1 MKLKIGSTYQKAVTI
16 VEKLKEGNAS
26 IFICGKSGVGK
37 STLSYDI
44 IRGLLESGVRIV
56 VIDHR
61 HAVSLPTDLGPC
73 VHHQDVS
80 QKPLKLHLFG
90 ASDNPADAAASFADT
105 ITSVIALS
113 NTQKQ
118 LLRSLLKEVLRAS
131 PAPNEV
137 LEYLHQEIKSSHSRS
152 APGLENALA
161 PIFAQKLFEDGD
173 IEFSPGITLLDL
185 SSFSLSTQHIVEE
198 VLFAALLREAT
209 REDFSPTF
217 LYLDE
222 LSNYTLRSS
231 NALGRILCEG
241 RKQGLYALLV
251 AQSIRVFKSE
261 QRILLQQCKYMM
273 CFQPADEEVRM
284 CARLISSSG
293 GTKLTSMLKS
303 LQVGEFMVSGPVYV
317 GDSDTPTTKPLVVH
331 TLILLILCPG
341 LCITGIRCYNGPLAI
356 PVPSD
361 TEPILPPAQIDLL
374 LPLDAL
380 DDCDDEEAA
389 PSKPETV
396 TENACPLL
404 PDSPSEPSIEPLHL
418 RDKSFAPQE
427 QSQSQQLQLLRSAVF
442 TSVPMNS
449 YYGNYNCSWPPAQ
462 VQPATFS
469 YPNMDFSSLIQQ
481 DDAQISFQ
489 ALITP

>member
-61 HAVSLPTDLGPC
+61 HAVSFPVELEPY
-73 VHHQDVS
+73 VHRQDVS

-113 NTQKQ
+113 NAQEQ
-118 LLRSLLKEVLRAS
+118 LLRPLLKEVLRAS

-161 PIFAQKLFEDGD
+161 PLFAQKLFEDGD

-209 REDFSPTF
+209 CEDFPPTF

-222 LSNYTLRSS
+222 LS

-251 AQSIRVFKSE
+251 AQSIRVFKPE

-284 CARLISSSG
+284 CASLLS
-293 GTKLTSMLKS
+293 TKDKAKLVSTLKG
-303 LQVGEFMVSGPVYV
+303 LQVGEFMVSGSVYV

-331 TLILLILCPG
+331 SKSPEDVVPA
-341 LCITGIRCYNGPLAI
+341 NGPLAI

-418 RDKSFAPQE
+418 RDESSAPQE
-427 QSQSQQLQLLRSAVF
+427 QSQSQQMQLLRSAVF
-442 TSVPMNS
+442 TSIPMNS

>member
-16 VEKLKEGNAS
+16 IEKLKEGNAS

-61 HAVSLPTDLGPC
+61 HAVSFPVELEPY
-73 VHHQDVS
+73 VHRQDVS
-80 QKPLKLHLFG
+80 QEPLKLHLFR

-105 ITSVIALS
+105 ITSVIVLS
-113 NTQKQ
+113 NAQEQ

-161 PIFAQKLFEDGD
+161 PLFAQKLFEDGD

-198 VLFAALLREAT
+198 VLFAVLLREAT
-209 REDFSPTF
+209 CEDFLPTF

-222 LSNYTLRSS
+222 LSNYPLHSS
-231 NALGRILCEG
+231 SALGRILCEG

-251 AQSIRVFKSE
+251 AQSIRAFKSE

-331 TLILLILCPG
+331 SKPPQGVIPA
-341 LCITGIRCYNGPLAI
+341 NGALAI

-389 PSKPETV
+389 PSKSETV

-404 PDSPSEPSIEPLHL
+404 PDSPSEPSSASISPSKEVSEPPKQDLPTSEQIIASIASSNRPRSCYDYYSPAWPQTQPIDSSGVEFDFSHADFSPL
-418 RDKSFAPQE
+418 VRKDDKRF
-427 QSQSQQLQLLRSAVF
+427 VF
-442 TSVPMNS
+442 T
-449 YYGNYNCSWPPAQ
+449 
-462 VQPATFS
+462 
-469 YPNMDFSSLIQQ
+469 PNIKS
-481 DDAQISFQ
+481 
-489 ALITP
+489 

>member
-1 MKLKIGSTYQKAVTI
+1 MLNRIWRFWLKQEGQNHEVENRLYLSKAVTI

-61 HAVSLPTDLGPC
+61 HAVSFPVELEPY
-73 VHHQDVS
+73 VHRQDVS

-113 NTQKQ
+113 NAQEQ
-118 LLRSLLKEVLRAS
+118 LLRPLLKRGASRFTGSEWSAGIPASGRSRVLIHALR
-131 PAPNEV
+131 PVWKTPWHP
-137 LEYLHQEIKSSHSRS
+137 YLHK
-152 APGLENALA
+152 
-161 PIFAQKLFEDGD
+161 KLFEDGD
-173 IEFSPGITLLDL
+173 VEFSPGITLLDL

-209 REDFSPTF
+209 CEDFPPTF

-222 LSNYTLRSS
+222 LSNYPLRSS

-331 TLILLILCPG
+331 SKSPEDV
-341 LCITGIRCYNGPLAI
+341 
-356 PVPSD
+356 VPANWFGDSGTFRYRTD
-361 TEPILPPAQIDLL
+361 P
-374 LPLDAL
+374 
-380 DDCDDEEAA
+380 A
-389 PSKPETV
+389 PS
-396 TENACPLL
+396 A
-404 PDSPSEPSIEPLHL
+404 DWPSSAVGRSWWLW
-418 RDKSFAPQE
+418 RWRSR
-427 QSQSQQLQLLRSAVF
+427 SQQTGNRNGERLSSATGFAFGAFHWTAASSWWIFCSTRTKSIPANAAASICSFYIRSYELVLR
-442 TSVPMNS
+442 
-449 YYGNYNCSWPPAQ
+449 
-462 VQPATFS
+462 
-469 YPNMDFSSLIQQ
+469 
-481 DDAQISFQ
+481 
-489 ALITP
+489 

>member
-37 STLSYDI
+37 STLSYNI

-61 HAVSLPTDLGPC
+61 HAVSFPVELEPY
-73 VHHQDVS
+73 VHRQDVS

-161 PIFAQKLFEDGD
+161 PLFAQKLFEDGD

-222 LSNYTLRSS
+222 LSNYPLRSS

-331 TLILLILCPG
+331 IRTLPCRTASGCSKSPVNIRAGPIRLASSMTLRGNIFVHCGTSKLQPFMHRTSKTSLIKWPMMACLRACWKKSVLLSAS
-341 LCITGIRCYNGPLAI
+341 CIAQPLAGVSWM
-356 PVPSD
+356 P
-361 TEPILPPAQIDLL
+361 T
-374 LPLDAL
+374 
-380 DDCDDEEAA
+380 
-389 PSKPETV
+389 
-396 TENACPLL
+396 
-404 PDSPSEPSIEPLHL
+404 LHL
-418 RDKSFAPQE
+418 S
-427 QSQSQQLQLLRSAVF
+427 
-442 TSVPMNS
+442 
-449 YYGNYNCSWPPAQ
+449 
-462 VQPATFS
+462 
-469 YPNMDFSSLIQQ
+469 
-481 DDAQISFQ
+481 
-489 ALITP
+489 

>member
-1 MKLKIGSTYQKAVTI
+1 MKLKIGSTYQKAVTVI
-16 VEKLKEGNAS
+16 EKLKEGNAS

-61 HAVSLPTDLGPC
+61 HAVSLPADLEPH
-73 VHHQDVS
+73 VHRQAVS

-90 ASDNPADAAASFADT
+90 ASDTPADAAASFADT
-105 ITSVIALS
+105 VTSVIALS
-113 NTQKQ
+113 NAQEQ
-118 LLRSLLKEVLRAS
+118 LLRSLLKEVLLAS

-137 LEYLHQEIKSSHSRS
+137 LERLHQEIKSSHSRS
-152 APGLENALA
+152 ASGLENALA
-161 PIFAQKLFEDGD
+161 PLFAQKLFEDGD

-185 SSFSLSTQHIVEE
+185 SLFSLSTQHIVEE

-222 LSNYTLRSS
+222 LSNYLLRSS
-231 NALGRILCEG
+231 SALGRILCEG
-241 RKQGLYALLV
+241 RKQGLYTLLV
-251 AQSIRVFKSE
+251 AQSIRTFKPE

-284 CARLISSSG
+284 CASLLSPKDKA
-293 GTKLTSMLKS
+293 KLVSTLKG

-317 GDSDTPTTKPLVVH
+317 GDFDTPPLKPLVVH
-331 TLILLILCPG
+331 SKPPEDIIPA
-341 LCITGIRCYNGPLAI
+341 NDPLAI

-361 TEPILPPAQIDLL
+361 TEPILPPAQIDFL

-380 DDCDDEEAA
+380 DDCNDEEAA
-389 PSKPETV
+389 PSKPEAV

-404 PDSPSEPSIEPLHL
+404 PDSPSEPSVEPLHL
-418 RDKSFAPQE
+418 RDESSAPQE
-427 QSQSQQLQLLRSAVF
+427 QSQSQQMQLLQSAVF
-442 TSVPMNS
+442 ASVPMNS
-449 YYGNYNCSWPPAQ
+449 YYGNYNCSWPPVQ

-469 YPNMDFSSLIQQ
+469 YPNMDFSPLIQS
-481 DDAQISFQ
+481 DEAQISFQ
-489 ALITP
+489 PLIIP

>member
-1 MKLKIGSTYQKAVTI
+1 MY
-16 VEKLKEGNAS
+16 
-26 IFICGKSGVGK
+26 
-37 STLSYDI
+37 
-44 IRGLLESGVRIV
+44 
-56 VIDHR
+56 
-61 HAVSLPTDLGPC
+61 
-73 VHHQDVS
+73 
-80 QKPLKLHLFG
+80 
-90 ASDNPADAAASFADT
+90 
-105 ITSVIALS
+105 
-113 NTQKQ
+113 TQKQ

-137 LEYLHQEIKSSHSRS
+137 LEHLHQEIKSSHSRS

-161 PIFAQKLFEDGD
+161 PLFAQKLFEDGD
-173 IEFSPGITLLDL
+173 MEFSPGITLLDL

-209 REDFSPTF
+209 CEDFSPTF

-222 LSNYTLRSS
+222 LSNYPLRSS
-231 NALGRILCEG
+231 SALGRILCEG
-241 RKQGLYALLV
+241 RKKGLYALLV
-251 AQSIRVFKSE
+251 AQSIRTFKPE

-284 CARLISSSG
+284 CASLLSTKDKAKFIS
-293 GTKLTSMLKS
+293 TLKG

-331 TLILLILCPG
+331 SKSPEGVIPA
-341 LCITGIRCYNGPLAI
+341 NGTLAI
-356 PVPSD
+356 PAPSD

-389 PSKPETV
+389 PSKSETV

-404 PDSPSEPSIEPLHL
+404 PDSPLEPSVEPLHL
-418 RDKSFAPQE
+418 RDESSAPQE
-427 QSQSQQLQLLRSAVF
+427 QSQSQQMQLLQSAVF
-442 TSVPMNS
+442 ASVPMNS
-449 YYGNYNCSWPPAQ
+449 YYGNYNCSWPPVQ

-469 YPNMDFSSLIQQ
+469 SPNMDFSPLIQS
-481 DDAQISFQ
+481 DEAQISFQ